1 MSAGA
6 GERTASRPNLS
17 PPAAAYIEALN
28 IGLLGE
34 RESKG
39 LIRDRALLEEA
50 ERLNR
55 STRSDSDVPPS
66 MPPPS
71 QRATIPP
78 PSWKQSR
85 S

>member
-1 MSAGA
+1 MGAGA
-6 GERTASRPNLS
+6 APRRGNEV
-17 PPAAAYIEALN
+17 AYIEALN

-55 STRSDSDVPPS
+55 STGSESALPS
-66 MPPPS
+66 TIPPPS
-71 QRATIPP
+71 DRATIPP

-85 S
+85 G